1 MDNVGAEHKKVNL
14 NIATYKKV
22 MAPVVDESASLIGV
36 AVMTRVARPSRP
48 SPRSPCPGVLS
59 LSHTERHHPAS
70 KYCTTTSI

>member
-48 SPRSPCPGVLS
+48 SPRDIYSQN
-59 LSHTERHHPAS
+59 
-70 KYCTTTSI
+70 